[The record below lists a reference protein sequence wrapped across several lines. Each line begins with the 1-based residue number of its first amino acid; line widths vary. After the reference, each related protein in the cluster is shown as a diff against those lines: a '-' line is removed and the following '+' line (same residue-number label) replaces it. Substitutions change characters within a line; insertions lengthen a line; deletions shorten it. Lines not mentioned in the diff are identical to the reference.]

1 MAMKNRD
8 NYIKLEFSSLPENVA
23 LARVLIA
30 SLVVQVDTT
39 ITDLEEVKVAVS
51 EAVSNAIIHGY
62 QNEPN
67 NIVNI
72 EAKIVAGELEI
83 VVEDSGIG
91 IEDVEK
97 AMTPTF
103 STHPDR
109 MGLGFVFMKSFMDNV
124 EVLSEIGKGTKVVLQ
139 KKLVNDGS
147 CARVA
152 T

>member
-1 MAMKNRD
+1 MGIKKGD

-30 SLVVQVDTT
+30 SLVVQADTT
-39 ITDLEEVKVAVS
+39 INDLEEVKVAVS

-62 QNEPN
+62 QNKPN
-67 NIVNI
+67 GIVNI
-72 EAKIVAGELEI
+72 EAKINAGELEI
-83 VVEDSGIG
+83 VIVDSGIG

-124 EVLSEIGKGTKVVLQ
+124 EVLSELDKGTKVILR
-139 KKLVNDGS
+139 KRLVSDGS

>member
-1 MAMKNRD
+1 MKNRD